1 MQNNTAGKWIYF
13 AEQDLNFAESGLKD
27 KFYSHVCFLSQQ
39 AVEKTCKAFL
49 IFNNL
54 NYQKTHKI
62 VEIVNSNKKLKDLL
76 NEFVNEM
83 KLLDAFYILTRYPDG
98 YRESKISWKE
108 TLLDLKRRGLDADH
122 SLRILLHTLKA
133 VNYTGRSVDIG
144 REWQKKRL
152 KQLQF

>member
-54 NYQKTHKI
+54 NYPKTHKI

-76 NEFVNEM
+76 NEFINEM
-83 KLLDAFYILTRYPDG
+83 KLLDAFYIPTRYPDG
-98 YRESKISWKE
+98 YSERKIS
-108 TLLDLKRRGLDADH
+108 
-122 SLRILLHTLKA
+122 
-133 VNYTGRSVDIG
+133 
-144 REWQKKRL
+144 
-152 KQLQF
+152 